1 MSGITDYELYA
12 DAKSDR
18 IIVRFPWKEDSDQN
32 AIEAIEEISSTA
44 QLTFRPG
51 DGHETTDVD
60 SNGEYVYKTPSGDT
74 AKTILMDGSYVES
87 ATAGMSNPEDT
98 AEMLH
103 EMATVGV
110 TMALL
115 VTAVWCVM
123 LVVSSVIEKKAQK
136 TQQDKIS
143 D

>member
-1 MSGITDYELYA
+1 MQKK
-12 DAKSDR
+12 KSDR

-74 AKTILMDGSYVES
+74 QLRQSLWTVLMLKV
-87 ATAGMSNPEDT
+87 
-98 AEMLH
+98 
-103 EMATVGV
+103 
-110 TMALL
+110 
-115 VTAVWCVM
+115 
-123 LVVSSVIEKKAQK
+123 
-136 TQQDKIS
+136 QQQV
-143 D
+143 